1 MLSQYFLLFGY
12 NGCFSGVPVLST
24 EHSEQKKK
32 KNMPMGWRD
41 GLVVEKYLLLF

>member
-1 MLSQYFLLFGY
+1 MLSQYFLFFGY

-24 EHSEQKKK
+24 VHSEQE
-32 KNMPMGWRD
+32 KNMPVGWRD

>member
-24 EHSEQKKK
+24 EHSEQKKIY
-32 KNMPMGWRD
+32 MPVGWRD